1 MLECVDT
8 ISVYSIGGL
17 MSKRPPEDNPF
28 IEQILHELDVSMI
41 GIDIESKEAMKEAL
55 RDSMGLWLPDIGTE
69 PEITILDGDKRDGED
84 NLTIAHLSNDCT
96 DDDGKETLRSKFQI
110 LDDDGILKED
120 ELYPH
125 VQVKVLSPQDLL
137 SGSHNLFGL
146 AEDSTSSSTSGRMF
160 KRGRIVLEEGERL
173 PVVQRTSVSPY
184 RITCDQGSCVVH
196 TQDRQYTLRTGQ
208 SIYVDVTTIELEA
221 IETTTGWYQ
230 SL

>member
-1 MLECVDT
+1 
-8 ISVYSIGGL
+8 

-41 GIDIESKEAMKEAL
+41 DIDVESKEAMKEAL
-55 RDSMGLWLPDIGTE
+55 RDSMGLWLPNIGTD
-69 PEITILDGDKRDGED
+69 PEITILDGDKTDVED
-84 NLTIAHLSNDCT
+84 DLAMDQFSNDCAE
-96 DDDGKETLRSKFQI
+96 DDVKETLRSQFQI
-110 LDDDGILKED
+110 LDDDEILKDD

-146 AEDSTSSSTSGRMF
+146 KNESAALSMSGHKV
-160 KRGRIVLEEGERL
+160 KRGSIVLEEGERL
-173 PVVQRTSVSPY
+173 PVVQRTSTSPY

-196 TQDRQYTLRTGQ
+196 TEKSRYTLRTGQ
-208 SIYVDVTTIELEA
+208 SIDVDVTTVELEA

>member
-1 MLECVDT
+1 
-8 ISVYSIGGL
+8 

-28 IEQILHELDVSMI
+28 IEQILHELDVSMV

-55 RDSMGLWLPDIGTE
+55 RDSMGLWLPDIGTD
-69 PEITILDGDKRDGED
+69 PEITMLDGDKRED
-84 NLTIAHLSNDCT
+84 EDDLTTSQPSNDCT
-96 DDDGKETLRSKFQI
+96 EDDGKETLRSKFQI
-110 LDDDGILKED
+110 LDDDGLLKED

-146 AEDSTSSSTSGRMF
+146 TKESTSPTTSGRML
-160 KRGRIVLEEGERL
+160 KRGQIVLEEGERI
-173 PVVQRTSVSPY
+173 PVVQRRSISPY
-184 RITCDQGSCVVH
+184 RITCDQGACLVH

-208 SIYVDVTTIELEA
+208 SIDVDVTTVELEA

>member
-28 IEQILHELDVSMI
+28 IEQILHELDVSMV

-55 RDSMGLWLPDIGTE
+55 RDSMGLWLPDIGTD
-69 PEITILDGDKRDGED
+69 PEITMLDGDKRED
-84 NLTIAHLSNDCT
+84 EDDLTTSQPSNDCT
-96 DDDGKETLRSKFQI
+96 EDDGKETLRSKFQI
-110 LDDDGILKED
+110 LDDDGLLKED

-146 AEDSTSSSTSGRMF
+146 TKESTSPTTSGRML
-160 KRGRIVLEEGERL
+160 KRGQAENKAHQEKGW
-173 PVVQRTSVSPY
+173 RTIIHY
-184 RITCDQGSCVVH
+184 NHEHVH
-196 TQDRQYTLRTGQ
+196 
-208 SIYVDVTTIELEA
+208 
-221 IETTTGWYQ
+221 
-230 SL
+230 